1 MITWNHEGEKLY
13 DVLGYENEEAL
24 LYGFENEEAAGEI
37 GMAIALLEYLTTKE
51 AAPLILLL
59 GVIYPDITLDRPS
72 NIVELML
79 PLILKVDNKVQIM
92 SSLIRCTKKDET
104 GIDDLFDEMLGIR

>member
-1 MITWNHEGEKLY
+1 MITWDHDGEKLY
-13 DVLGYENEEAL
+13 DILGYENREAL
-24 LYGFENEEAAGEI
+24 IDELEKGEIVNEI

-51 AAPLILLL
+51 AAALILLL

-72 NIVELML
+72 HIAELLL

-104 GIDDLFDEMLGIR
+104 DIDDLFDEMLGL